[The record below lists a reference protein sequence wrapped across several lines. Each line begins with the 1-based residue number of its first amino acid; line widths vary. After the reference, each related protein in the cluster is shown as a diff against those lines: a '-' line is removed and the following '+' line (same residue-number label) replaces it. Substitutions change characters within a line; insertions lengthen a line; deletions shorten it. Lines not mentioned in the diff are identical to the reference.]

1 MTLFAPPNVEL
12 HTRSDGSSVL
22 RSRTALEPCARCIG
36 DWLEQWAQDAPQA
49 PFLAERD
56 AAGGWHVVSYGD
68 ALRRVRQIGA
78 WLLERGAS
86 ASRPLAILSENS
98 VEHALAMLGAMHV
111 GVPSASISPA
121 YSLLTRDFARL
132 QSIVRALEPSVI
144 FAARGATFA
153 PALQAIHGLHQAA
166 VTVGALPGLDDEAR
180 TTRAFNAVGPDTI
193 AKLLFTSGSTNE
205 PKAVI
210 NTQRML
216 CSNQQAIA
224 QIWPFLAR
232 SPPIV
237 VDWLPWSHTFGAN
250 HNFNLVLRNGG
261 TLYIDGGRPA
271 PGLFDASV
279 VNLKDIAPTIYFNVP
294 RGFDMLVAALRGSE
308 ELRRTFFSRMQ
319 LVFYAAAALPQNL
332 WDAMRTLARE
342 TVGRDI
348 PLVSAWGATETA
360 PLVTSCHFQAERSGV
375 IGLPIPGCE
384 LKLARAGE
392 RIEIRV
398 RGPNVTPGY
407 WKRPD
412 LTATAFDDEGF
423 YLTGDAARFV
433 NSGKPELGLLF
444 DGRIAENFKL
454 TTGTWVNVGMLR
466 VRAIEALAPIAA
478 DVVIAGHE
486 RDEIGLLIFPNQAG
500 CRSLCESSADP
511 LLSAAVRLRV
521 QQGLAELHAA
531 GGGSSTFAS
540 RALLLADA
548 PSIDAGEITDKGY
561 VNQRRVL
568 ERRAAFVERLFSSA
582 DAGVIY
588 LKDAVTPT

>member
-1 MTLFAPPNVEL
+1 MTLFAPPNVDL
-12 HTRSDGSSVL
+12 HARSDGSSVL
-22 RSRTALEPCARCIG
+22 RSRIALEPCARCVG
-36 DWLEQWAQDAPQA
+36 DWLEQWAKDTPQG
-49 PFLAERD
+49 PFLAERN
-56 AAGGWHVVSYGD
+56 ATGRWHVVCYGD

-78 WLLERGAS
+78 WLLERGAT

-98 VEHALAMLGAMHV
+98 IEHALAMLGAMHV

-121 YSLLTRDFARL
+121 YSLMSRDFARL
-132 QSIVRALEPSVI
+132 RSIVRSLEPSVI
-144 FAARGATFA
+144 FAASGGNYAR
-153 PALQAIHGLHQAA
+153 ALQAIHELHRAT
-166 VTVGALPGLDDEAR
+166 VVVGALPGLDDEER
-180 TTRAFNAVGPDTI
+180 TTRAFDAIGPDTI

-205 PKAVI
+205 PKGVI

-224 QIWPFLAR
+224 QIWPFLAA

-279 VNLKDIAPTIYFNVP
+279 ANLKDIAPTIYFNVP

-319 LVFYAAAALPQNL
+319 VIFYAAAALPQNL
-332 WDAMRTLARE
+332 WDAMRTLAQE

-384 LKLARAGE
+384 LKLAPTGE

-412 LTATAFDDEGF
+412 LTASAFDDEGF
-423 YLTGDAARFV
+423 YLTGDAVRFV
-433 NSGKPELGLLF
+433 DSGKPELGLVF

-466 VRAIEALAPIAA
+466 VRALEALAPIAA

-486 RDEIGLLIFPNQAG
+486 RDEIGLLIFPNLAG
-500 CRSLCESSADP
+500 CRSLCIGTADP
-511 LLSAAVRLRV
+511 LSNAAVRLRV
-521 QQGLAELHAA
+521 QQGLVELRAA
-531 GGGSSTFAS
+531 GDGSSTFACH
-540 RALLLADA
+540 ALLLAEA

-561 VNQRRVL
+561 INQRRVL
-568 ERRAAFVERLFSSA
+568 ERRAAFVERLFNSA
-582 DAGVIY
+582 DADVIH
-588 LKDAVTPT
+588 LDDAR